1 MLRIKMVGNSKISY
15 EPLNTYGNLEE
26 QDSLL
31 TLYTEDYRRLHEN
44 DSLFFVR
51 EDGSM
56 KYKGSRNLVSSENTE
71 DGGKYVV
78 EAFEKRYPHVV
89 SVNTINVTPYPTA
102 PTTNQYLEITFE
114 REHYFNAIPDDRILA
129 GVVFPDGFDTIRKKC
144 PGDIVRFEKLFLK
157 ANSVVDGEYV
167 YEEMT
172 MDNTPADIFYIDYDG
187 VTHHLPCIVP
197 VSDGNTDDRYKLL
210 LKITDGN
217 FSDIARITNTEYSE
231 LYVYDARFL
240 RLENFVPDGFFTYS
254 LTKGTTICTEEGNY
268 RLSVPFGQ
276 DFETDLGRE
285 EALLEHFYAEVDG
298 QINKIVDFEKQSFS
312 PVYRDNSGE
321 WRDVSKIVFNVH
333 LRDRSVTKGS
343 FELDPE
349 WKYDERRYWNN
360 YPEVVPPD
368 SCDEEQVLLQK
379 DWNADSEM
387 TAQDADLVGYAGFD
401 DDDIYYQKKK
411 VSNTFIRV
419 SIYNTPNRGDQKLL
433 YSAKIYLNPGLLYGK
448 YVKQLRKAPVEGEEN
463 VPVVF
468 REGDKENRLGL
479 SFVCTH
485 KYDYDNPS
493 EGFYFH
499 LFPSNLSESASTE
512 VYMKVEFNN
521 AKYGYSIQLTMPE
534 KKGDGT
540 LDEMG
545 GDSTMVPIDPESED
559 FPKTYIYY
567 VQRPTQDNRDGVV
580 KVDMA
585 RLARDMYIPIRIRY
599 DEVKKRYVWF
609 LPTSGNLDDNTM
621 VFNLFEPRVN
631 GTPYRCKRFTGY
643 GTYSDGNSGNG
654 NSGDSNAGGNSGGN
668 TGGNTGGN
676 SGNTGGSTGENT
688 GGNTGDGGGTQ
699 TPEETVTED
708 TGGPVVLKSQT
719 VQSTSGVTAVRIYQ
733 NGLYRLID
741 GDGSTGTATAD
752 GYMFTGTAK
761 KVDYVSGSNS
771 VGFSFEDSET
781 VVAKNESGDTV
792 TDVVKYVTVVGDSV
806 GVPGSYSLRIW
817 PADTNYS
824 TKTITVQTVF
834 NYDLQNGD
842 LRIYDDGSYRFVK
855 DGDEEEYPEVLGK
868 LLNAM
873 DPEKNISLYMGK
885 TYKLEESE
893 VVIDGGVPATR
904 RYVTLPASDFS
915 GLRGYRLYLNFND
928 GSALSRY
935 IDIISFDSGINA
947 TFKVHEVVIDR
958 SNVLPIGRQM
968 PYGDNLTQN
977 YVNGSE
983 GLNPS
988 MLEFTSDSPVI
999 KLYQWSYDMGS
1010 YSKFDETI
1018 DSCNWQDGGVAHI
1031 TMKIGNQV
1039 LDTMTIRVVTND
1051 PNKVYIRGAE
1061 STCPKCYVG
1070 ETHKLG
1076 EFLKFIPEDSNF
1088 SYLGLDELTFTT
1100 GNKNILSVTKSDTLP
1115 TSWEEFYNNYISV
1128 NCVSSGKTRV
1138 YYVWE
1143 SDKSGNG
1150 GGGDYEVRVSSVQ

>member
-1 MLRIKMVGNSKISY
+1 MVGNSKISY

-31 TLYTEDYRRLHEN
+31 TLHTQDYRRLREN
-44 DSLFFVR
+44 DSLFFIR
-51 EDGSM
+51 EDGPL
-56 KYKGSRNLVSSENTE
+56 KYKGSRNLVSSEDTVN
-71 DGGKYVV
+71 GGEYVV

-89 SVNTINVTPYPTA
+89 SVCTIDVTPYPTA
-102 PTTNQYLEITFE
+102 STTEQYIEITFE
-114 REHYFNAIPDDRILA
+114 REHYFNANPEDRTLA
-129 GVVFPDGFDTIRKKC
+129 GVIFPDGFDTIRKKC

-167 YEEMT
+167 YDEMT
-172 MDNTPADIFYIDYDG
+172 VDNTPADIFYVDYDG

-210 LKITDGN
+210 LKITDDN
-217 FSDIARITNTEYSE
+217 FSDTARLVNTQYSE

-240 RLENFVPDGFFTYS
+240 RLENFAPDGFFTYS
-254 LTKGTTICTEEGNY
+254 LTKGTTVCTEEGNY

-333 LRDRSVTKGS
+333 LRDRSVEEGS
-343 FELDPE
+343 FEQDPE
-349 WKYDERRYWNN
+349 WKYDERYYWNN
-360 YPEVVPPD
+360 YPGVSGGVLFPKDAEIEV
-368 SCDEEQVLLQK
+368 
-379 DWNADSEM
+379 N
-387 TAQDADLVGYAGFD
+387 DADLVGYAGFD

-448 YVKQLRKAPVEGEEN
+448 YVKQLRKAPVEGEED

-499 LFPSNLSESASTE
+499 LFPSNLSELESTE

-534 KKGDGT
+534 KKGAGT
-540 LDEMG
+540 FTEMA
-545 GDSTMVPIDPESED
+545 GDNTLVPIDPETAD
-559 FPKTYIYY
+559 FPTTYIYGA
-567 VQRPTQDNRDGVV
+567 DGNV

-585 RLARDMYIPIRIRY
+585 RLSKDMYIPVRIRY
-599 DEVKKRYVWF
+599 DEDKKRYVWF
-609 LPTSGNLDDNTM
+609 LPTSGDLTDNTM

-631 GTPYRCKRFTGY
+631 GVPYKTDRFTGY
-643 GTYSDGNSGNG
+643 GTYSSGNSGNG
-654 NSGDSNAGGNSGGN
+654 NSGGSNAGGNSGGN
-668 TGGNTGGN
+668 SGDTPGGNTGG
-676 SGNTGGSTGENT
+676 
-688 GGNTGDGGGTQ
+688 GGGDSGGTEPGGGGDEPGETE
-699 TPEETVTED
+699 TPEEIVTD
-708 TGGPVVLKSQT
+708 NAGGPVVLKSQT

-761 KVDYVSGSNS
+761 RVDYVSGSNS

-806 GVPGSYSLRIW
+806 GVPGSYNLRIW

-824 TKTITVQTVF
+824 TKTVTVQTVF

-893 VVIDGGVPATR
+893 VVMDGGVPATR

-988 MLEFTSDSPVI
+988 MLKFTSDSPVI
-999 KLYQWSYDMGS
+999 KLYRWSYDMGP

-1031 TMKIGNQV
+1031 TMSIGNQV

-1061 STCPKCYVG
+1061 STCPRCYVG

-1076 EFLKFIPEDSNF
+1076 EFLRFIPADSNF
-1088 SYLGLDELTFTT
+1088 SYLGLDELRFFS
-1100 GNKNILSVTKSDTLP
+1100 GNNNILSVTKSETLP
-1115 TSWEEFYNNYISV
+1115 TTWDEFYNDYIFV
-1128 NCVSSGKTRV
+1128 NCVSPGITRI
-1138 YYVWE
+1138 YYIWE
-1143 SDKSGNG
+1143 SDKSSNG